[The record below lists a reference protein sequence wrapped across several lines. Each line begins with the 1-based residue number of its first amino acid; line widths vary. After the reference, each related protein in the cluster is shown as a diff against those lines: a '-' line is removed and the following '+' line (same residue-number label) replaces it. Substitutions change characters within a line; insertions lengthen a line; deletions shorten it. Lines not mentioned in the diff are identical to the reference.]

1 MVAASVVEWA
11 WVDSGVADSEAVAS
25 GAVASGEQALA
36 AGFRD
41 IRQHSAHL
49 IRLCGNASVQCSGK
63 FALGWHRP
71 IRRRTLIEHMIARW

>member
-11 WVDSGVADSEAVAS
+11 WVDSE
-25 GAVASGEQALA
+25 AVASGEQALA

-41 IRQHSAHL
+41 IRQHSALL